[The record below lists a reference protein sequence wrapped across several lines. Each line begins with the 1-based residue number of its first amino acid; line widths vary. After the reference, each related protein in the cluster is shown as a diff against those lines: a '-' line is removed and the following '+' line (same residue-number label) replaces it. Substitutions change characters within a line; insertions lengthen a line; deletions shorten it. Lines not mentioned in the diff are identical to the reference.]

1 MKKSNEISKSAGN
14 MLANAALNVAKR
26 ASQQFSF
33 IFFQEE
39 VPDKVKEL
47 KNK

>member
-1 MKKSNEISKSAGN
+1 MKKTSEISKSAGN
-14 MLANAALNVAKR
+14 MVANAALNVAKR

-39 VPDKVKEL
+39 IPDKVKEL
-47 KNK
+47 KK